1 VNVSSAVA
9 AIPRSGIREIMDL
22 AWATPDTII
31 AATGEPNFPT
41 PPHVV
46 RAAMDAANA
55 GKTKYTPNAGIPEL
69 RDALVE
75 KIRMRNGYTVTR
87 EQVVVT
93 AGGVEALY
101 TSMAAILD
109 PDDEILLPD
118 PGWPNFAMG
127 AAMIRATPVLY
138 PLHEDRGFV
147 AQIADLETRI
157 TAKTKA
163 LLINSPSNPIG
174 SVVDREHM
182 TALVAFA
189 KRHDLWLISDECYD
203 ETTFDASFVSA
214 AAIGG
219 TEQIISCY
227 TFSKTY
233 AMTGW
238 RIGYA
243 VLPLA
248 VAAQVAKLQ
257 EPVTSCVNHP
267 AQYAALAALTG
278 PQDAVV
284 AMRDEYKRRR
294 DFCLATLR
302 EAGLDVSTPSGAFYL
317 WVKLGD
323 VGCTSVEFA
332 RSLVTDDKFA
342 VAPGTA
348 FGPSGEGYVRI
359 SLATAPELLEEGLQR
374 MIGAIARRRT
384 LLV

>member
-1 VNVSSAVA
+1 MNVSSAVA

>member
-1 VNVSSAVA
+1 MNVSAAIA

-22 AWATPDTII
+22 AWATPGTII
-31 AATGEPNFPT
+31 AATGEPNFAT
-41 PPHVV
+41 PPHIVQ
-46 RAAMDAANA
+46 AAHDAAKD

-75 KIRMRNGYTVTR
+75 KLRTRNGYTVVR
-87 EQVVVT
+87 DQVVVT

-109 PDDEILLPD
+109 PGDEILLPD

-127 AAMIRATPVLY
+127 AQIIRAKPVLY
-138 PLHEDRGFV
+138 PLDEAHGFV
-147 AQIADLETRI
+147 VQIDDLERLI
-157 TAKTKA
+157 TPKTKA

-174 SVVDREHM
+174 SVIDRAHM
-182 TALVAFA
+182 TAIVAFA
-189 KRHDLWLISDECYD
+189 EKHDLWLISDECYD

-219 TEQIISCY
+219 TERVISCY
-227 TFSKTY
+227 TFSKSY

-243 VLPLA
+243 VLPLV

-267 AQYAALAALTG
+267 AQFAALAALTG
-278 PQDAVV
+278 PQDAVID
-284 AMRDEYKRRR
+284 MRDEYKRRR
-294 DFCLATLR
+294 DLCLATLR
-302 EAGLDVSTPSGAFYL
+302 AAGLEVSTPAGAFYL

-323 VGCTSVEFA
+323 VGCSAVEFA
-332 RSLVTDDKFA
+332 RALVTDDKFA

-348 FGPSGEGYVRI
+348 FGPSGEGYVRV
-359 SLATAPELLEEGLQR
+359 SLATAPDLLEEGIKR
-374 MIGAIARRRT
+374 MVAAIERRRA